1 MRVLCGIAVLTLF
14 LLFQSSFSQADVLIE
29 DGGINTFKAAAIPG
43 VMQIDVA
50 SGAGQA
56 GDYLLLTCGG
66 FNNSSTNS
74 FNAPAPAIFTELD
87 TGNCGNNNNCIEGI
101 WGGFTNNPASEML
114 TCSTTGT
121 TLIFP
126 IAALR
131 YSNVNTINP
140 VIGIQCSEGNSL
152 LATAPSIMT
161 EAGSQVVRIFT
172 SFTFSEDETNNI
184 NVSPQTADFSI
195 ETSLEGIQIA
205 SIGSSTF
212 FNMAGATGTADQ
224 AYMGLSPRN
233 WRACTIALRMEPA
246 PPTDPPPTEPP
257 PTDPPPPTIVP
268 PPASTSI
275 PTLSQW
281 GHLSIAILAV
291 LIGVWFLRRNKVKV

>member
-1 MRVLCGIAVLTLF
+1 MHPDLQF
-14 LLFQSSFSQADVLIE
+14 
-29 DGGINTFKAAAIPG
+29 
-43 VMQIDVA
+43 
-50 SGAGQA
+50 
-56 GDYLLLTCGG
+56 
-66 FNNSSTNS
+66 
-74 FNAPAPAIFTELD
+74 FTELD
-87 TGNCGNNNNCIEGI
+87 TENCGGSGNCKEGI
-101 WGGFTNNPASEML
+101 WGGFTNKPASEML

-140 VIGIQCSEGNSL
+140 VIGIQCSEANSL

-161 EAGSQVVRIFT
+161 EAGPQVVRIFT

-184 NVSPQTADFSI
+184 NVSPHTADFSI

-212 FNMAGATGTADQ
+212 FYMAGATGTADQ
-224 AYMGLSPRN
+224 AYIGLSPRN

-246 PPTDPPPTEPP
+246 PPTDPPPTYPP
-257 PTDPPPPTIVP
+257 PTDVPTTDPPPTIIP
-268 PPASTSI
+268 PPLNTSI

-281 GHLSIAILAV
+281 GHLGIAIFAV
-291 LIGVWFLRRNKVKV
+291 LIGIWFLRRHKARAETNY